1 MKYIKDFNRPR
12 LLKTDFKVKTLE
24 KFKSMKGLGFGTYR
38 YGEEFNFFSGNIRFV
53 RNGGRLT

>member
-12 LLKTDFKVKTLE
+12 LLKTDFKVKTFE

-38 YGEEFNFFSGNIRFV
+38 YGEEFKEMVGVNFLKNK
-53 RNGGRLT
+53 NLD